1 MTRSWNARRR
11 DGRYERAGSVVL
23 NTVTLG
29 QAPLSL
35 AKIRWRHRRLW
46 LLGTLVVIV
55 GALAA
60 WLTMDNRFYIY
71 GAEITGGRRLSQ
83 EEIFEASGLGGLHV
97 FWARSG
103 PVESRVLEAL
113 PALERVEV
121 SCRLPSE
128 CAVAVVERRP
138 RVLWEEGGQQWWVD
152 EEGAVFQALDGEE
165 SLEHGGN
172 LDGIWT
178 VVGDLPRDED
188 GSLPD
193 EVRVALAELWRSGRD
208 LPGTFKFVAGEGLS
222 FVDERGGRVIV
233 GQGPGMTER
242 LRVWEQIAMHLESH
256 EQTVRLMDV
265 RFPRAPYYVPAAD

>member
-11 DGRYERAGSVVL
+11 NKRYERAGSVVL
-23 NTVTLG
+23 NTVALG

-35 AKIRWRHRRLW
+35 AKFRWRHRRLW
-46 LLGTLVVIV
+46 LLGMVVVTV
-55 GALAA
+55 GVLAA
-60 WLTMDNRFYIY
+60 WLTMDSRFYIY
-71 GAEITGGRRLSQ
+71 GAQITGARRLSH
-83 EEIFEASGLGGLHV
+83 EEIFEASGLRGLHV

-103 PVESRVLEAL
+103 PVESRILEAL
-113 PALERVEV
+113 PALEHVEV

-152 EEGAVFQALDGEE
+152 EEGAVFPALDGEE
-165 SLEHGGN
+165 DLEHGGN

-178 VVGDLPRDED
+178 VVGHLPRDED

-193 EVRVALAELWRSGRD
+193 EVRVALAELWKSGRD
-208 LPGTFKFVAGEGLS
+208 LPGTFEFGAGEGLS
-222 FVDERGGRVIV
+222 FVDGRGWRVRV
-233 GQGPGMTER
+233 GQGPGMAER
-242 LRVWEQIAMHLESH
+242 LQVWEQIAMHLESH
-256 EQTVRLMDV
+256 QQTVRLVDV